1 MKNSLLFA
9 GLLLSGP
16 AVAETGC
23 PTDFFQTPLYPDARF
38 CQTFN
43 DKLPAT
49 LSYHANSGID
59 ETADFYLQQL
69 GNPGSDEMLKG
80 RRVLQFEQGQK
91 IVVLSVDGQG
101 TQIDILVKQSS
112 PAA

>member
-9 GLLLSGP
+9 GMLLSGC
-16 AVAETGC
+16 AYAETSC
-23 PTDFFQTPLYPDARF
+23 PADFFQTPLYPDARF
-38 CQTFN
+38 CQSFN

-49 LSYHANSGID
+49 LSYHANSGMD
-59 ETADFYLQQL
+59 EAADFYLQQL

-101 TQIDILVKQSS
+101 TQIDILIKPVS
-112 PAA
+112 PTA